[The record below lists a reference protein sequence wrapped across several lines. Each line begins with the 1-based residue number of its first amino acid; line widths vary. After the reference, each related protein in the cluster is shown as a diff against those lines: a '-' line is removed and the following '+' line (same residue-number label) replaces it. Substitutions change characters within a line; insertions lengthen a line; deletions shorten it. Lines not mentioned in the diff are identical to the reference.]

1 MKRLLC
7 FYSARILKT
16 PAETKDFTAQSQQAM
31 RVPFLTVSVLL
42 MFSFLF
48 FLSHCTEKPLEMR
61 QLRLQSWLT
70 LIDPFFPRYGRN
82 DEIVAQTSSNLHWK
96 QNLKQTFQY
105 RTILPIVRRNNNL
118 TDTQKYRRIAAGR
131 ARCAVQTYQDTTFRE
146 RERERKKVCHIDK
159 LNFLVFR

>member
-1 MKRLLC
+1 MQESWKLPRKRKISPRNRSRLWE
-7 FYSARILKT
+7 FRS
-16 PAETKDFTAQSQQAM
+16 S
-31 RVPFLTVSVLL
+31 PFLFIIVFISIFSVTLHRKTVRDAPTAIADCSPGLL
-42 MFSFLF
+42 WS
-48 FLSHCTEKPLEMR
+48 
-61 QLRLQSWLT
+61 
-70 LIDPFFPRYGRN
+70 FFPRYGRN

-131 ARCAVQTYQDTTFRE
+131 VRCAVQTYQDTTF